1 VYGLIGQIE
10 VVDGG
15 RGELADLLTRNGS
28 MPGCRSYVVA
38 FDQSNPNALWVT
50 EVWDSKDSH
59 AASLALPAVQE
70 AIAHGRK
77 LIVGFLTRIETE
89 PIGGIGLTDS

>member
-1 VYGLIGQIE
+1 MYGLIGQIE

-15 RGELADLLTRNGS
+15 RGELAALLTRTGS
-28 MPGCRSYVVA
+28 MPGCLSYVVA

-50 EVWDSKDSH
+50 EVWESKDSH
-59 AASLALPAVQE
+59 EASLALPAVQE
-70 AIAHGRK
+70 AIAHGRN

-89 PIGGIGLTDS
+89 PIGGTGLTDS